1 MFTDWNS
8 RLPSQVKLKQ
18 IIEVSEMIN
27 SNEDAMQLYLIIK
40 NISYK

>member
-8 RLPSQVKLKQ
+8 RLSSQVKLKQ

-27 SNEDAMQLYLIIK
+27 SNDAMQLYLIIK